1 MLSPANGTLMGL
13 FAPTSN
19 ASSIPFPKSVGKLIR
34 VADDSAGHLK
44 PASGRDIDSM
54 SFPSCSFDTLSTVF
68 LALVRTATSI
78 TTAKVTTVPS
88 SEALWSEGSKGS
100 SECRQTQACP
110 FAQSSYLED
119 CRKANHAWVSW
130 TSALYLSILT
140 PSGNIPFAARP
151 FYLPITTPPLSHRT
165 ARAPLSA
172 CLLSLLFLGCAGI
185 RLRLAR
191 LGLIG
196 MSVSSSVM
204 VQLGSCPD
212 LSPSGKLYLSNV

>member
-1 MLSPANGTLMGL
+1 MAIFSIFSPTTAHCMLKNQQTVMLPSLSPCFHRPMVLSWVFLLRLPMPHR
-13 FAPTSN
+13 F
-19 ASSIPFPKSVGKLIR
+19 PFPSAGNLIR

-44 PASGRDIDSM
+44 PASGRDIDGM

-78 TTAKVTTVPS
+78 TTAKVPTVPS

-140 PSGNIPFAARP
+140 PSGNIPFAVCP
-151 FYLPITTPPLSHRT
+151 LYLPITIPTTFTSDRSRPS
-165 ARAPLSA
+165 
-172 CLLSLLFLGCAGI
+172 I
-185 RLRLAR
+185 RLLVITT
-191 LGLIG
+191 LLELCG
-196 MSVSSSVM
+196 
-204 VQLGSCPD
+204 
-212 LSPSGKLYLSNV
+212 